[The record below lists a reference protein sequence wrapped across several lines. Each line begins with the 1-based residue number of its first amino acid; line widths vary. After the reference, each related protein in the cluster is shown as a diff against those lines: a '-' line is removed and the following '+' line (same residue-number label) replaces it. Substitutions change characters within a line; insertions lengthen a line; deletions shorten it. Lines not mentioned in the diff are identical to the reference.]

1 MIIIIFALITLL
13 LTYSL
18 FIVCNNHMRKTFLKV
33 PLLLLLAV
41 YAPGRAQV
49 IGPRTL
55 NMQQVVQLAQ
65 ENSIAAM
72 SNRNTFVAQ
81 YWSYRSYKA
90 ELRPSLN
97 LSANLA
103 NFNRSL
109 VALQD
114 YNTGT
119 ISYRANYNLSNDAT
133 LYVSQSVPWTG
144 GTLSLSTSLSRLD
157 QYSPSRL
164 TTYYAQPIYLSYAQS
179 LWGFNRFKWDR
190 KTEPKE
196 YEAAK
201 RQYMENMEQVNQNA
215 VGYFWSYVSAKESF
229 ERASKSFDDSKRLFE
244 AGQTRFAMG
253 TITRDDLM
261 QIEVTMLNDSLQLT
275 SSRVS
280 LRSALNRLCSYIGYK
295 EDTELNLIID
305 YDVPDITLDYND
317 VLERA
322 LENSSFN
329 LNQEISYINTER
341 SVAQAKANRGMTA
354 SVNARFGMSGSAD
367 RFNDT
372 FVQLKDQEVV
382 GVSLNIPILDWGL
395 ARGRLRMAEANALTT
410 RNSLEQSMIDYR
422 QNLFTQVMQFN
433 DQHSRCEIS
442 KRAAQL
448 AEDSYQLALKS
459 FGNGS
464 IDMTKLDQIKQKRDS
479 ALSSYLS
486 NVASFWSSYF
496 GIRKATLFDY
506 ITGTDI
512 SAEFDKLVE

>member
-1 MIIIIFALITLL
+1 M
-13 LTYSL
+13 
-18 FIVCNNHMRKTFLKV
+18 KTDFSRV
-33 PLLLLLAV
+33 FLLLALL
-41 YAPGRAQV
+41 AHPLCKAQI

-55 NMQQVVQLAQ
+55 SMQQVVQLAQ
-65 ENSIAAM
+65 ENSIASM
-72 SNRNTFVAQ
+72 SNRNTFAAQ

-90 ELRPSLN
+90 ELLPSLN
-97 LSANLA
+97 ISANLA

-109 VALQD
+109 VQLQD
-114 YNTGT
+114 YNTGA

-164 TTYYAQPIYLSYAQS
+164 TTYYAQPIYLTYAQS

-201 RQYMENMEQVNQNA
+201 REYIENMEQVNQNA
-215 VGYFWSYVSAKESF
+215 VMYFWNYVSARESF
-229 ERASKSFDDSKRLFE
+229 DRANKSFEDSQRLFE

-261 QIEVTMLNDSLQLT
+261 QIEVTMLNDSLSL
-275 SSRVS
+275 SSSKVS

-305 YDVPDITLDYND
+305 YEIPDITLDYND

-341 SVAQAKANRGMTA
+341 NIANAKANRGISA
-354 SVNARFGMSGSAD
+354 SINARFGMSGSAD

-372 FVQLKDQEVV
+372 FVQLTDQEVV

-395 ARGRLRMAEANALTT
+395 ARGRLRMAQANALTT
-410 RNSLEQSMIDYR
+410 RNSLEQSMIDYK

-442 KRAAQL
+442 KRAAEL

-459 FGNGS
+459 FGNGNM
-464 IDMTKLDQIKQKRDS
+464 DMTKLDQIKQKRDS

-486 NVASFWSSYF
+486 NVASFWSYYF
-496 GIRKATLFDY
+496 GIRKATLYDY
-506 ITGTDI
+506 ISGTDI
-512 SAEFDKLVE
+512 SAEFDKLVK